1 MTVNSTPINPPGLSE
16 VGITNTP
23 GLTGRYGFYKLGS
36 RFNSTYFEKWQGVWH
51 HGDLASWTSEGGII
65 IHGRSDSTLN
75 IGGVRIGTGEI
86 YSALEKLEGVVSAL
100 AFSKPADGDEQIVL
114 LIIPSS
120 PSLDKNKLSDL
131 IKNTLRTLCS
141 PRHVPNQI
149 HFVSE
154 LPRTFNGKLAEIA
167 VADLAHGRPIR
178 NLSSL
183 ANPEVLSEISKIL
196 GIE

>member
-1 MTVNSTPINPPGLSE
+1 ME
-16 VGITNTP
+16 
-23 GLTGRYGFYKLGS
+23 
-36 RFNSTYFEKWQGVWH
+36 
-51 HGDLASWTSEGGII
+51 
-65 IHGRSDSTLN
+65 TL
-75 IGGVRIGTGEI
+75 IATRM
-86 YSALEKLEGVVSAL
+86 
-100 AFSKPADGDEQIVL
+100 DGDEQIVL

-120 PSLDKNKLSDL
+120 PSLDKNELSDL

-196 GIE
+196 GIEQV